1 MSERFMV
8 TRYAQSPYHS
18 RAILSRRIWKRRRPL
33 PGARRTIK
41 FPLTEIPINCP
52 HCAARLI
59 LATVMD
65 AIKFS
70 QRTCPKCG
78 KQFIIEDNVPRKPDD
93 SPKKPNAS
101 VKPAKNARK
110 SGKIGMKQQG
120 YE

>member
-1 MSERFMV
+1 MAHQEWYPVPSHLGDGETSV
-8 TRYAQSPYHS
+8 
-18 RAILSRRIWKRRRPL
+18 

-52 HCAARLI
+52 HCKAALI

-78 KQFIIEDNVPRKPDD
+78 KSFIIEDNLPRMLDE
-93 SPKKPNAS
+93 SQKKPNAS
-101 VKPAKNARK
+101 VKPGKNARK
-110 SGKIGMKQQG
+110 SGRSR
-120 YE
+120 